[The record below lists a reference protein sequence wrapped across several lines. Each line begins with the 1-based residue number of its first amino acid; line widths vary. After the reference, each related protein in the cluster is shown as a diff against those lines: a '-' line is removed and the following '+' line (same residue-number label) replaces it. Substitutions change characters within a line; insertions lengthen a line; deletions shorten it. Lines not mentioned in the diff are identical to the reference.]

1 VWGKAPRTVF
11 KHNEEVSMSVIF
23 WAGRGLEK
31 LDEAALKQLDDSD
44 DYAEKLITVE
54 GNSDAPQIAVGV
66 EVGATYRCAEET
78 FFSFP
83 QGWRYCRKW
92 TEKLWDM
99 VGCSEEEVLA
109 AGSTVAF
116 RDYFIWAQN
125 GTFGPKASSKLAA
138 EFAESDEQAKT
149 LADPEFYETYAF
161 MRTMF
166 EWGAKDGL
174 IYLRSA

>member
-1 VWGKAPRTVF
+1 
-11 KHNEEVSMSVIF
+11 MSVIF
-23 WAGRGLEK
+23 WAGRGLAK
-31 LDEAALKQLDDSD
+31 LDEAALKQLANSD
-44 DYAEKLITVE
+44 DCHEELITVE
-54 GNSDAPQIAVGV
+54 GNPDAPQIAVGV

-109 AGSTVAF
+109 AGSTGAF

-125 GTFGPKASSKLAA
+125 GTFGPKASAKLAA
-138 EFAESDEQAKT
+138 EFAALDEQAKT
-149 LADPEFYETYAF
+149 FADEEFYETYAF

-166 EWGAKDGL
+166 EWGANDGL
-174 IYLRSA
+174 IYLRCA